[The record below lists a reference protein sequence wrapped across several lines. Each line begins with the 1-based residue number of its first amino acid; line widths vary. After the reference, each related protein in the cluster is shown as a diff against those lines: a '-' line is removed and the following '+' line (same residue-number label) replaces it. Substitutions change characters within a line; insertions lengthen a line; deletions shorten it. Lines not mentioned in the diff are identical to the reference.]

1 MHRVI
6 RVRFEQFFFK
16 KLCMGSFMKTF
27 RQVLMSVCGLSTL
40 ALAACGEG
48 YEVVEVRG
56 QVPYT
61 EERTAGP
68 GVAYVRAHMMPEK
81 TIVLPAASDTVVKD
95 AAPIFEQK
103 IQKK

>member
-1 MHRVI
+1 MKIISRVL
-6 RVRFEQFFFK
+6 F
-16 KLCMGSFMKTF
+16 
-27 RQVLMSVCGLSTL
+27 VLSGVSTL

-48 YEVVEVRG
+48 YEVVKVRG

-81 TIVLPAASDTVVKD
+81 TIVLPEPMTAPVVQD
-95 AAPIFEQK
+95 AEPIFEQK
-103 IQKK
+103 MQKK

>member
-1 MHRVI
+1 
-6 RVRFEQFFFK
+6 
-16 KLCMGSFMKTF
+16 MKTF

-48 YEVVEVRG
+48 YEVVKVRG

-68 GVAYVRAHMMPEK
+68 GVAYVRAHLMPAK
-81 TIVLPAASDTVVKD
+81 TIVLPAETQVESETVVKD
-95 AAPIFEQK
+95 AQPLFNQK
-103 IQKK
+103 VQKK